1 MARAVEEVGAAPG
14 FPGSPLVAA
23 ITWGSMTVLK
33 ASGNKLPTVP
43 RPLLGS

>member
-1 MARAVEEVGAAPG
+1 MGRAVEEVGAAPS

-23 ITWGSMTVLK
+23 VTWGSVTVLK
-33 ASGNKLPTVP
+33 ASGNKLPAVR